1 MVRFL
6 SAIAAIMVLLAVSA
20 HPQSAT
26 AQQEEAATADLR
38 ERVNRGTVGLISG
51 GVDGTYIRIAADL
64 ANVLD
69 RGNDLRILPIVG
81 KGSVQNITDILY
93 LRGTDIGI
101 VQSDVL
107 AYMQKAGIH
116 PTIDRRIRYITKLYN
131 EEFHLL
137 AAGEV
142 NSFED
147 LAGQKVNFGPEGS
160 GTYMTAS
167 TVFDILGIAVE
178 PTTDDY
184 ALALEKL
191 AAGEIAAMI
200 YVAGKPT
207 DIFSRIPQDSGL
219 HFLPVP
225 LTGTLMET
233 YFPSNL
239 SHRDYPN
246 LVAEGEDVE
255 TIAIGAVM
263 AVYNWTPDQDRYAKV
278 AKFVEAFFGSF
289 EEFLKPPR
297 HQKWQEVNLAAVVP
311 GWTRFPAAQNW
322 LDARPREAAAVY
334 DPELRAAFETFVQFI
349 KESQPQAG
357 SGMEE
362 VDEAALFEQFM
373 EWRGQQESR

>member
-1 MVRFL
+1 MVRYL
-6 SAIAAIMVLLAVSA
+6 SAIAAIIVLAAVGGYPLST
-20 HPQSAT
+20 T
-26 AQQEEAATADLR
+26 AQQAEATAVMELR
-38 ERVNRGTVGLISG
+38 ERVNIGTVGIISG

-69 RGNDLRILPIVG
+69 RGNDLRILPIIG

-93 LRGTDIGI
+93 LRGTDVGI

-137 AAGEV
+137 AASGIRLI
-142 NSFED
+142 ED

-160 GTYMTAS
+160 GTHMTAS
-167 TVFDILGIAVE
+167 TVFGIVGIDVE
-178 PTTDDY
+178 PVTDDY

-191 AAGEIAAMI
+191 IRGDIAAMI

-207 DIFSRIPQDSGL
+207 DIFSKISGDSGV

-225 LTGTLMET
+225 LTDELMDT
-233 YFPSNL
+233 YLPSSL
-239 SHRDYPN
+239 GHADYPH
-246 LVAEGEDVE
+246 LVTEGQDVE

-263 AVYNWTPDQDRYAKV
+263 AVYNWTPDQDRFAK
-278 AKFVEAFFGSF
+278 ASRFVDSFFGNF

-311 GWTRFPAAQNW
+311 GWTRFETAQKW
-322 LDARPREAAAVY
+322 LDARPREAAVY
-334 DPELRAAFETFVQFI
+334 DPELRTAFETFVQFI
-349 KESQPQAG
+349 RESEPQTG
-357 SGMEE
+357 EMTTM
-362 VDEAALFEQFM
+362 DEAALFERFM
-373 EWRGQQESR
+373 DWRQHRDGQ